1 MGRAAILELC
11 ESYRNDMRTVKQ
23 ATHFKALHFHGIQN
37 DEGALYDPD
46 RVTKDPGLAVPKLQ
60 VASEYDLPMSMKSS
74 SRRMAIRPSLQRRT
88 PGSEFDKPFKKDR
101 DNGRR

>member
-46 RVTKDPGLAVPKLQ
+46 RVTKDPGLAVHKLQ
-60 VASEYDLPMSMKSS
+60 VASEYDFTYVNEVIFQANGYSPFTTATNA
-74 SRRMAIRPSLQRRT
+74 RIRIRQAI
-88 PGSEFDKPFKKDR
+88 
-101 DNGRR
+101 